1 MADLKSGRERRKA
14 WIYSVIN
21 PLLEGLRIEATFL
34 ARENWTYR
42 RHSRD
47 LEFVRPVRVLVGY
60 KSIPNLD
67 DLTSSKPDTQKAI
80 DRRELQREKLRDA
93 CRAAFDALAANPDF
107 QRKVSDA
114 FQIVESET
122 PGKAQTLTYPA
133 VPFHEVIAELAVNKG
148 GIPDHAGTYPFWSRF
163 QDEFMRFRVGAE
175 FDAADQAGRGLEKYN
190 NRLALKLTQLRG
202 ALAEKY
208 DIPWAPY
215 DEASALAS
223 R

>member
-1 MADLKSGRERRKA
+1 MADTNSGRERRKA

-21 PLLEGLRIEATFL
+21 PLLEGLRIEAAFL
-34 ARENWTYR
+34 GRENWTFR
-42 RHSRD
+42 RYNRD
-47 LEFVRPVRVLVGY
+47 LEFIRPVRILIGY

-67 DLTSSKPDTQKAI
+67 DLTNSKPATQKAI
-80 DRRELQREKLRDA
+80 ERRDAQRDKLRDA
-93 CRAAFDALAANPDF
+93 CRTAFDALAASPDF

-114 FQIVESET
+114 LQIVESET
-122 PGKAQTLTYPA
+122 PGETSRLIHPA
-133 VPFHEVIAELAVNKG
+133 VKAHEVIAELVVNRG

-163 QDEFMRFRVGAE
+163 RSEFMPFRVGAE
-175 FDAADQAGRGLEKYN
+175 FDAADQAGRELEKCN
-190 NRLALKLTQLRG
+190 NDLALELKQLRG
-202 ALAEKY
+202 ALAEQY